1 VIVDVGGARVVLD
14 LPLRVTIGVGVDQR
28 SVVVL
33 VNVVV
38 GLVPKLAQR
47 AVGPDVRDVVVIV
60 AVDDPVVNV
69 RIVDLPLDVL
79 RGGRLI
85 QASPPGCAVSAWA
98 GAPGGAH
105 RHDPR
110 ADDPEETNAPA
121 NTLQRSLG
129 LGAPPR
135 DGMRAVP
142 QRLTR

>member
-1 VIVDVGGARVVLD
+1 M
-14 LPLRVTIGVGVDQR
+14 
-28 SVVVL
+28 VVL
-33 VNVVV
+33 VNVMG

-60 AVDDPVVNV
+60 AVDDPAVNV

-79 RGGRLI
+79 GGGRLI
-85 QASPPGCAVSAWA
+85 QASPPGSAVSAWA

-105 RHDPR
+105 RHDPP

-121 NTLQRSLG
+121 NVLQRSLG
-129 LGAPPR
+129 AGTPPR
-135 DGMRAVP
+135 DSMRAVP